1 LFSLLSEASLAT
13 SPPVLA
19 FKEAAV
25 SDVQWPGD
33 SKLLISSNN
42 FIKNSLLFSADP
54 SAAPGSNATLGIFLL
69 SANMKNGTT
78 FALSRIQVSE
88 FFYQGDGDYLAHAW
102 IIKPSFLR
110 EIATYPFVFCIYG
123 GPQGSTHWL
132 DRLRTVSY

>member
-1 LFSLLSEASLAT
+1 MPPLTGKALGIVVPIRFSGVRMTRQSMPKPKICRVRVFSLLSEASLAT

-54 SAAPGSNATLGIFLL
+54 SAAAGSNATLGIFLL

-78 FALSRIQVSE
+78 FALSRIQVSQ
-88 FFYQGDGDYLAHAW
+88 FFYQGDGDYLAHA
-102 IIKPSFLR
+102 
-110 EIATYPFVFCIYG
+110 
-123 GPQGSTHWL
+123 
-132 DRLRTVSY
+132 

>member
-42 FIKNSLLFSADP
+42 FIDNSLLFSADP
-54 SAAPGSNATLGIFLL
+54 TAAADSNATVRISLL

-88 FFYQGDGDYLAHAW
+88 FFYQGDGDWLVEKAPMEETPWARPQVCGCA
-102 IIKPSFLR
+102 ISKVVR
-110 EIATYPFVFCIYG
+110 MATALMTF
-123 GPQGSTHWL
+123 
-132 DRLRTVSY
+132 